1 MLPRETLARLFV
13 LEPIAGLRSRRI
25 RSRVCLHTDDII
37 PPFAL
42 SVSLQRWSG
51 YLCNDRYLAVER
63 HVWTNVAHIIV
74 VPRIHLVEVL
84 PLLSNYCRSH
94 MAGARNRHIL

>member
-25 RSRVCLHTDDII
+25 RSRACLHTDDII

-51 YLCNDRYLAVER
+51 YLCN
-63 HVWTNVAHIIV
+63 
-74 VPRIHLVEVL
+74 
-84 PLLSNYCRSH
+84 YCRSH